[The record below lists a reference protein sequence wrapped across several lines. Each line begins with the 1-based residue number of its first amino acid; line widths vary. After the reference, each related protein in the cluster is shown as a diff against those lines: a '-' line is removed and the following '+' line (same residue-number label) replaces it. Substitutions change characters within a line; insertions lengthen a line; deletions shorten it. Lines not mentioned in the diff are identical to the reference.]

1 MELARRI
8 GLSVA
13 GVGLPGHFVVSVAI
27 RDGPDS
33 ELASDSAQ
41 LLDVFD
47 GGVALSRAEAE
58 QLSGAPLSD
67 ADFRPA
73 TGAEILGRM
82 LRNLLALADR
92 EQDLDGVR
100 RYIEALLAIDPR
112 DVSSRLLRATLSY
125 RAQEYARAAADL
137 DWLLENQ
144 PADPD
149 LDLRRLQQLREA
161 IRQRGF

>member
-1 MELARRI
+1 
-8 GLSVA
+8 
-13 GVGLPGHFVVSVAI
+13 
-27 RDGPDS
+27 
-33 ELASDSAQ
+33 
-41 LLDVFD
+41 
-47 GGVALSRAEAE
+47 
-58 QLSGAPLSD
+58 
-67 ADFRPA
+67 
-73 TGAEILGRM
+73 M